1 MNKSD
6 FIRLSG
12 WSLMLG
18 AVVFTISMLIGSF
31 QHSNWYVMI
40 ALVSLMAMPLLAFG
54 FLGLRRKYGDQVG
67 GFGKN
72 TLLIGAI
79 LGPSISIFGYFGE
92 IGLLGKGYDD
102 LFVYLMFFGPA
113 VLFICLVLF
122 GVVALYKKPLPR
134 WNVLPILAGL
144 LYPIM
149 ISSYMIT
156 FMATGEETDSLRAVD
171 VILLTMQFIALVTL
185 GYILKSD
192 VMGDTAVPA

>member
-18 AVVFTISMLIGSF
+18 AVAFAISMLIGSF

-54 FLGLRRKYGDQVG
+54 LLGLRRKYGDQVG
-67 GFGKN
+67 GFGKS
-72 TLLIGAI
+72 TLLIGAV
-79 LGPSISIFGYFGE
+79 LGSSISIFGYFGE
-92 IGLLGKGYDD
+92 VGLLGKGYNMWS
-102 LFVYLMFFGPA
+102 YLIFFGPA

-144 LYPIM
+144 CLPIM

-171 VILLTMQFIALVTL
+171 AILLAIQLIALVAL